1 MKYLL
6 VGKIIG
12 THGIKGEVKVKTD
25 SGFKEDRYRKGSVLY
40 AKVDGKM
47 EQIIVDS
54 HREHKNLDLI
64 KFNNYQN
71 INEVLKYISS
81 DIFVNRDSLVD
92 LEEDEYYYDD
102 LIGMSV
108 YNQEKQKIG
117 IVEDINEV
125 PQGEILV
132 IRKENGKKA
141 LVPFINEFVSKVNLE
156 EDFIVIIP
164 IEGLL

>member
-47 EQIIVDS
+47 EQICVDS

-64 KFNNYQN
+64 KFNNYH
-71 INEVLKYISS
+71 
-81 DIFVNRDSLVD
+81 
-92 LEEDEYYYDD
+92 
-102 LIGMSV
+102 
-108 YNQEKQKIG
+108 
-117 IVEDINEV
+117 
-125 PQGEILV
+125 
-132 IRKENGKKA
+132 
-141 LVPFINEFVSKVNLE
+141 
-156 EDFIVIIP
+156 
-164 IEGLL
+164 